1 MKTKNIENNLYFS
14 IIVPVYNTERYL
26 RRCLDSLVNQTF
38 NDIEIIIVDD
48 YSSGNCYEIV
58 KEYQKIISIK
68 ILNILET
75 MKILVA
81 LGVD

>member
-1 MKTKNIENNLYFS
+1 MKYRNNLYFQS
-14 IIVPVYNTERYL
+14 SFPFYNTERYL

-58 KEYQKIISIK
+58 KEYQKNNLNKNIK
-68 ILNILET
+68 YINFTNL
-75 MKILVA
+75 
-81 LGVD
+81 